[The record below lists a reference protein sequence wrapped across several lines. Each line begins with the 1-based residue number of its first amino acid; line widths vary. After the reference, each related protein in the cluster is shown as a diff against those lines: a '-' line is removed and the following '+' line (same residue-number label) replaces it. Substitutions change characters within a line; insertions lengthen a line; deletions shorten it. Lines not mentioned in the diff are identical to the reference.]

1 MKTYC
6 ENSVKN
12 LAKHDTLPM
21 FVMPNVNELV
31 TKSDDFVINRN
42 KKAGCSGS
50 ESSLCSGFGRLAT
63 HQGKSALLFL
73 YITQPHSSR
82 KMPNVRK
89 EECQGNNSTH
99 TPHIKS
105 TRKHRD
111 YKSLFLSEMRH
122 KNVAYAYI
130 MSKGQ
135 YEDFAGFV
143 LEHPGEDF
151 HDLAAYHFIT
161 SELS

>member
-1 MKTYC
+1 
-6 ENSVKN
+6 
-12 LAKHDTLPM
+12 
-21 FVMPNVNELV
+21 
-31 TKSDDFVINRN
+31 
-42 KKAGCSGS
+42 
-50 ESSLCSGFGRLAT
+50 
-63 HQGKSALLFL
+63 
-73 YITQPHSSR
+73 
-82 KMPNVRK
+82 MPNVRK

-151 HDLAAYHFIT
+151 HDLAIT
-161 SELS
+161 PIVNNVKL